1 MGKFITGKEL
11 EEAVYNII
19 WEAENTLMI
28 VSPYIK
34 LDDYFKEL
42 FNKHKNNPH
51 IHLKIIFGKNE
62 SEVKKSMSMDD
73 FEFFKNF
80 LNVSIIHAPNLHA
93 KYYGNEKMGVIT
105 SINLYDYSFKN
116 NIEFGVFSK
125 QSIFNKFTQ
134 NADNDA
140 WNECYE
146 LAEKSDVVFIKRPIY
161 QTKKILVNLGKTFV
175 KSEVLHDNTDFFY
188 SYRGRLNQKDN
199 VLLSE
204 FPSELELGSLKTER
218 PDREVIKKETK
229 PRFNK
234 IEKAVKTPIQTKGY
248 CIRRG
253 VEISYN
259 PNRPFSDA
267 AWETWQQFRN
277 SDYPENYCHKT
288 GEKSFGNTSKRN
300 PILEKNIEID

>member
-11 EEAVYNII
+11 EEAVYDII

-34 LDDYFKEL
+34 LGNYFKEL
-42 FNKHKNNPH
+42 FNKHKNNPS

-62 SEVKKSMSMDD
+62 NEVKKSMNKND

-140 WNECYE
+140 WYECCE
-146 LAEKSDVVFIKRPIY
+146 LAENSDVVFIKRPIY
-161 QTKKILVNLGKTFV
+161 QTKKIIFNLGKTYV
-175 KSEVLHDNTDFFY
+175 KSEVLHDNTDEFY
-188 SYRGRLNQKDN
+188 SFRSKFDKKEN
-199 VLLSE
+199 VRLSE

-218 PDREVIKKETK
+218 PDREVIDAVENSKYKKIIKT
-229 PRFNK
+229 
-234 IEKAVKTPIQTKGY
+234 VKVSVQTEGY
-248 CIRRG
+248 CIRTGDKIRF
-253 VEISYN
+253 N
-259 PNRPFSDA
+259 PNRPFSNV

-277 SDYPENYCHKT
+277 SDYPENYCHRT
-288 GEKSFGNTSKRN
+288 GEKSFGHTSKRN
-300 PILEKNIEID
+300 PILEKNID